1 MEHRHGHR
9 REIDVAV
16 TVRTRGGVVGQGRLR
31 DASAS
36 GARLETELPLAI
48 HSVIDVVLP
57 FAEKGRAAKRP
68 ALQAEIVRQT
78 GSGFGVAWTEFAPQ
92 QLPALYEQDSL
103 KRSPQKTTR
112 SNELPTSAA
121 RRRR

>member
-16 TVRTRGGVVGQGRLR
+16 TVRTRGGVVGEGRLR
-31 DASAS
+31 EASAS
-36 GARLETELPLAI
+36 GARLDTELPLAL
-48 HSVIDVVLP
+48 HSVVDVVLP
-57 FAEKGRAAKRP
+57 SVKKDRAAKRP

-78 GSGFGVAWTEFAPQ
+78 ESGFGVAWTEFAPQ

-103 KRSPQKTTR
+103 TR
-112 SNELPTSAA
+112 SRPKATHSKPLPTPAT
-121 RRRR
+121 RRR